1 MALSPLLLYTRYLF
15 TATQYTYPLRT
26 WEGWVLSITAYGEE
40 TLVKAKPQRQTSE
53 DQPDISRPG
62 LVKSS
67 ITNFKIRTVNLSLL
81 HEEC

>member
-26 WEGWVLSITAYGEE
+26 RDGWVLSITAYTGEE

-53 DQPDISRPG
+53 GQPDISRPG

-67 ITNFKIRTVNLSLL
+67 ITNFKIRAVN
-81 HEEC
+81 